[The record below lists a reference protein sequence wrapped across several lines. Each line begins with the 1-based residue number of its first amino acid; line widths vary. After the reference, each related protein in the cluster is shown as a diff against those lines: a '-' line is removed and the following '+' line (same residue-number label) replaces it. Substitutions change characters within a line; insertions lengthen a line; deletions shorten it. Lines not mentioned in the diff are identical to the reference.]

1 MNNAAAFL
9 VEELVGIS
17 VLVSQCKSGSND
29 SECGSGFISTLFALA
44 PTLGAEESA
53 TGPDLR
59 PLLHHHYFG
68 SRDPASL
75 GAFDLHVS

>member
-9 VEELVGIS
+9 VEELVRVS

-29 SECGSGFISTLFALA
+29 SAHESGSISALFALG

-53 TGPDLR
+53 TGPGLGYR
-59 PLLHHHYFG
+59 PETTATPLFW
-68 SRDPASL
+68 
-75 GAFDLHVS
+75 FT